1 MALPH
6 IDRPATG
13 RSAAKTLIRLFALAA
28 AVAAAG
34 AHAQSAPRSDEGH
47 AYLGFGAGA
56 LALDNDRVPGV
67 PTSSPPH
74 SSKLINVLAGYQFD
88 DSWAVDFRF
97 GTDVDNVEVD
107 VFSVNGYRFFGA
119 GSWRPYA
126 SAGLSSYSLDEQ
138 ATDDSTQQ
146 AQVGFGLSGKLSRNL
161 ELRLGYQSQ
170 IAVSGDSYQD
180 NEYSAVLAWHFRKP
194 APVPVAAPAPEPA
207 PAPPPPPKKVI
218 KTYELKVLFDFDKSV
233 IKSVFEPQFE
243 EIARVLRD
251 NPDVDLVV
259 EGHTCWIGTEKY
271 NQGLSE
277 RRANAVKQK
286 FVQQYGIAAGRI
298 TTHGYG
304 ESRPAADN
312 TTLEGRRMNRRSI
325 AITMGPENVS
335 R

>member
-1 MALPH
+1 MELPN
-6 IDRPATG
+6 IDRTARGRPAMK
-13 RSAAKTLIRLFALAA
+13 SLIRLLVLAAALAA
-28 AVAAAG
+28 TSV
-34 AHAQSAPRSDEGH
+34 HAQSQQRNDEGH
-47 AYLGFGAGA
+47 LYLGFGASA

-74 SSKLINVLAGYQFD
+74 SSKLISVLAGYQFD
-88 DSWAVDFRF
+88 ESWAVDFRF
-97 GTDVDNVEVD
+97 GTEYDNIEVD

-119 GSWRPYA
+119 GGWRPYA
-126 SAGLSSYSLDEQ
+126 SAGLSSFSLEDL
-138 ATDDSTQQ
+138 AADDSTQQ
-146 AQVGFGLSGKLSRNL
+146 AQVGFGLSGNLSRNL
-161 ELRLGYQSQ
+161 ELRLGYQRYVA
-170 IAVSGDSYQD
+170 ISGDSYQD

-207 PAPPPPPKKVI
+207 PAPAPPPKKAI

-233 IKSVFEPQFE
+233 IKSAFEPQFA
-243 EIARVLRD
+243 EIAQVLKD
-251 NPDVDLVV
+251 NPDIDLVV
-259 EGHTCWIGTEKY
+259 EGHTCWIGTEQY

-312 TTLEGRRMNRRSI
+312 TTLEGRRKNRRSI
-325 AITMGPENVS
+325 AITMGPDNV
-335 R
+335 RR